1 MINIVL
7 SCSQQAWNKCLLCKS
22 EQDHTFSIC
31 LKVAERLKSYNANV
45 CVLPKITGDEGYTLN
60 EVVRLSNDFIRQNG
74 NTGFHLDVHTDGGYN
89 SSGASGYYMSEAGK
103 AFIIPIWRKL
113 TQITPYVDGIVNLR
127 TLKVLR
133 DTVATAGLIEV
144 SFHDKLDE
152 ATWIHNNQDKIADA
166 IVEGLV
172 QGTGI
177 VKNQEIVDEQLK
189 SDLEILASYTNSDG
203 TPLLNKEYWTI
214 NTKEGSQ
221 PNPLYVAKLIKN
233 LARKIIC

>member
-74 NTGFHLDVHTDGGYN
+74 NTGFHLDVHTDGGYA
-89 SSGASGYYMSEAGK
+89 SSGASGYYMSEGGK
-103 AFIIPIWRKL
+103 AFIIPVWREL
-113 TQITPYVDGIVNLR
+113 TKITPYTDGIVNLR

-144 SFHDKLDE
+144 SFHDKLDN
-152 ATWIHNNQDKIADA
+152 ATFVHENQDDIADA
-166 IVEGLV
+166 IIRGLV

-177 VKNQEIVDEQLK
+177 VKNQEVVDEQFK
-189 SDLEILASYTNSDG
+189 GKLEILASYTHTD
-203 TPLLNKEYWTI
+203 
-214 NTKEGSQ
+214 GSQ
-221 PNPLYVAKLIKN
+221 LLDAKYWYARAMQDSNIKYLIEK
-233 LARKIIC
+233 LSSKIIC